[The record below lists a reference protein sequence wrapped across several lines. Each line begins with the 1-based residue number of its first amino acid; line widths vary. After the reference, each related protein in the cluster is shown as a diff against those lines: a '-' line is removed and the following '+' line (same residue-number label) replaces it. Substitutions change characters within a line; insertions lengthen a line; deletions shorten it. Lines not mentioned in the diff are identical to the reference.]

1 MEMHKHGCW
10 AHSKFVFGTVW
21 NFFPDILNMRLFE
34 SMDTDSQL
42 YNNLISSKRDT
53 MRGLSIYLGCLVK
66 SRSLILLL

>member
-1 MEMHKHGCW
+1 MHEHSCW
-10 AHSKFVFGTVW
+10 GDSKFFFGTFW
-21 NFFPDILNMRLFE
+21 NFFPDIFNMRLFE

-42 YNNLISSKRDT
+42 YSNLISSAWDT

>member
-1 MEMHKHGCW
+1 MNIVVGHI
-10 AHSKFVFGTVW
+10 ANLFFGTVW

-42 YNNLISSKRDT
+42 YNNLISSAWDT